1 MKSLILKE
9 VNRITVIV
17 IYMFGLY
24 VILHGHL
31 SPGGGFAGG
40 TIISAGLVF
49 YKLVYPERSKR
60 IITKDLLMK
69 SICGAISIYGLT
81 KSYHILHGIM
91 AHGEAELAKQ
101 VPYAIHSAG
110 SLLLL
115 NSCVGVIVA
124 CTFYSITSLFLEG
137 DL

>member
-9 VNRITVIV
+9 VNRFTVII

-24 VILHGHL
+24 IILHGHL

-60 IITKDLLMK
+60 IINKDVLMK
-69 SICGAISIYGLT
+69 SICGAITVYGLL
-81 KSYHILHGIM
+81 KSYHILHGILN
-91 AHGEAELAKQ
+91 HTAEKSLSQ
-101 VPYAIHSAG
+101 VPFAIYSAG
-110 SLLLL
+110 SLLVL
-115 NSCVGVIVA
+115 NCCVGVIVA
-124 CTFYSITSLFLEG
+124 CTFYSVATLFLEG